1 HGAVEV
7 TRTGGA
13 QILGQLVVGD
23 PAFHQSKY
31 PAGMAD
37 NVGVGAQQFQAR
49 SDGSAAGR
57 GLTEPARH
65 GRGADPAIAVPV
77 RLAVSQADA
86 VHHAVA
92 GEPVVGLRVDV
103 RDGIRPVAHV
113 SPVEVGWDGAGD
125 GQFGDR
131 ALISH
136 RRVVAR
142 KVVVTHRVPLPARR
156 SLVHDQFAASGV
168 AAGRTPA
175 SLPPAERQPT
185 LGCAVGAAR
194 VRGVDRLITPQLRY
208 AYFHW
213 LAQIW
218 VGAPMLCFQ
227 AVLASIS
234 AFYSR
239 RSNRGAL
246 DELPV
251 GAFN

>member
-1 HGAVEV
+1 
-7 TRTGGA
+7 
-13 QILGQLVVGD
+13 
-23 PAFHQSKY
+23 QSKY

-65 GRGADPAIAVPV
+65 GRGADPAI
-77 RLAVSQADA
+77 
-86 VHHAVA
+86 